1 MRKLREIIANGKIR
15 RQRAIFVM
23 ITVLVLCVGGV
34 LTFLYTQSKD
44 VKKEVVKI
52 QEKKQTKT
60 SDKDEQENKN
70 ENTLLA
76 EDGVEDVQE
85 ENEEAVQTNN
95 ASTNTVST
103 DKNTSSSSTN
113 NNQTPAP
120 NTHPSKPQEDTS
132 TSEEEIVKGPKPAKY
147 SVVRAYD
154 FPNDFPNDGWH
165 WHYSTYVWT
174 PQHVYWAW
182 DEDRGYY
189 VGDIVWV
196 VALRSTTSNTDIS
209 LAPETIENVKKLMVP
224 APTLEESQ
232 ELVKKDD
239 DFFYIRYGAINV
251 YVCMEE

>member
-23 ITVLVLCVGGV
+23 ITVLILCVGGV
-34 LTFLYTQSKD
+34 LAYRYTQPKD
-44 VKKEVVKI
+44 VEKEYVKI
-52 QEKKQTKT
+52 QEK
-60 SDKDEQENKN
+60 EN

-85 ENEEAVQTNN
+85 ENEETVQTNN
-95 ASTNTVST
+95 ATTNTVST
-103 DKNTSSSSTN
+103 DTNTSSSSAN
-113 NNQTPAP
+113 NNQTAAP
-120 NTHPSKPQEDTS
+120 NTQPSKPQEDTS
-132 TSEEEIVKGPKPAKY
+132 TSEEEFVKGPKPAKY

-154 FPNDFPNDGWH
+154 FPNDFPNDGCH

-196 VALRSTTSNTDIS
+196 VALRSTTNNTDIS